1 MALETFRTATSADAT
16 AITKLVNSAYRPQ
29 AESYGWTHEAHL
41 IEGNRIEP
49 AQVTAL
55 IEAPCSTILLG
66 LIQATAVACVHIK
79 QEQAISH
86 IGMFA
91 VAPHLQGNGVGS
103 ALLTAAENHAIR
115 HFNARQLW
123 MTVISAR
130 GELIAFYNR
139 RGYKQ
144 SGERMDYPLTARA
157 GTPKTDGLTIEILKK
172 NIAQQH

>member
-1 MALETFRTATSADAT
+1 MALETFRTATPADAA
-16 AITKLVNSAYRPQ
+16 AITQLVNSAYRPR
-29 AESYGWTHEAHL
+29 AESCGWTHEAHL

-66 LIQATAVACVHIK
+66 LIQSAAVACVHIK

-91 VAPHLQGNGVGS
+91 VAPHLQGKGVGS
-103 ALLTAAENHAIR
+103 TLLTAAENHAIR
-115 HFNARQLW
+115 HFNAQQLC
-123 MTVISAR
+123 MSVISAR
-130 GELIAFYNR
+130 EDLIAFYNR

-144 SGERMDYPLTARA
+144 SGERLDYPLTALA
-157 GTPKTDGLTIEILKK
+157 GRPKTDDLTIEILKK
-172 NIAQQH
+172 GIA